1 MTCRSLISAVCA
13 ALLLPT
19 IPLRTDAQ
27 GAPPPP
33 TSTRGRRTD
42 DPRRGTLERRF
53 QQRLEVVVKQRLQL
67 NDEQMTKLREV
78 ASRTEASRRTLRAD
92 EMAARRAMRM
102 ELLAGDNAND
112 ARVEEL
118 LEQLPKLERRRLDL
132 HEQEQKELARFLS
145 PVQRARYFALQDELR
160 RGMQEVQR
168 QRMETSDS
176 LPHGRDRNGSGGDR
190 RRPPQ

>member
-1 MTCRSLISAVCA
+1 M
-13 ALLLPT
+13 
-19 IPLRTDAQ
+19 
-27 GAPPPP
+27 
-33 TSTRGRRTD
+33 
-42 DPRRGTLERRF
+42 
-53 QQRLEVVVKQRLQL
+53 KQRLQL

-92 EMAARRAMRM
+92 EMATRRAMRM

-176 LPHGRDRNGSGGDR
+176 LPHGRDRNGAGGYR